1 MSLPKPIELY
11 YDIYESPVGPL
22 VLIATDSGLAAI
34 LFTDEEAD
42 WQADLPARF
51 CNAELQRDIHN
62 VDLLAT
68 HRWLDRYFSGE
79 VLAPE
84 DFEGRIDAG
93 GSEFQR
99 QVWTELTTIP
109 YGRTT
114 HYGEIAQRVGDPR
127 KSRAVG
133 LANGQ
138 NPLPILW
145 PCHRVIGKNGKL
157 VGFGGGLWRK
167 EKLLA
172 LEQGGR
178 LF

>member
-1 MSLPKPIELY
+1 MRQTEPIELF
-11 YDIYESPVGPL
+11 YDIVDSSVGKL
-22 VLIATDSGLAAI
+22 VLIASIDGLAAI
-34 LFTDEEAD
+34 LFTDEGRD
-42 WQADLPARF
+42 WQQDIPSRF
-51 CNAELQRDIHN
+51 RNAELQRDIHN
-62 VDLLAT
+62 ADLLAT
-68 HRWLDRYFSGE
+68 HRWLDRYFEGE
-79 VLAPE
+79 TLGAD

-93 GSEFQR
+93 GSDFQR
-99 QVWTELTTIP
+99 KVWMELTTIP

-114 HYGEIAQRVGDPR
+114 HYGEIAQRVGDL
-127 KSRAVG
+127 KMSRAVG
-133 LANGQ
+133 MANGQ

-145 PCHRVIGKNGKL
+145 PCHRVIGKSGKL

>member
-1 MSLPKPIELY
+1 MSLPEPQPLY
-11 YDIYESPVGPL
+11 YDIVDSPVGHL
-22 VLIATDSGLAAI
+22 VLIATDVGLAAI
-34 LFTDEEAD
+34 LFTDEERD
-42 WQADLPARF
+42 WQEDLPSRF
-51 CNAELQRDIHN
+51 TNTELQRDIHN
-62 VDLLAT
+62 ADLLAAQ
-68 HRWLDRYFSGE
+68 RWLDRYFAGE
-79 VLAPE
+79 VLKSV
-84 DFEGRIDAG
+84 DFDGRVDAG
-93 GSEFQR
+93 GSEFQ
-99 QVWTELTTIP
+99 QKVWFELTTIP

-114 HYGEIAQRVGDPR
+114 HYGEIAHRVGDPN

-133 LANGQ
+133 MANGQ

-157 VGFGGGLWRK
+157 TGFGGGLWRK